1 MNLHGRTLRKGVC
14 MKLHGRTQT
23 RAEEFRGSRHVH
35 EKILPYISRQMIQIT
50 SLRYREFSLL
60 PTSLYFIPL

>member
-14 MKLHGRTQT
+14 MKLNGRTQT

-35 EKILPYISRQMIQIT
+35 EKIQMIQIT